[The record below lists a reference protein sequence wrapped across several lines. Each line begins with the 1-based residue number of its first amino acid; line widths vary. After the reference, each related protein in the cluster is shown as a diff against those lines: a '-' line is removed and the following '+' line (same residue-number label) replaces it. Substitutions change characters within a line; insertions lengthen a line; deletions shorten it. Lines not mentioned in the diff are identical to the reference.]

1 MDKDKKIIIV
11 SLILLALVAAA
22 VYFFKFN
29 GKISFAP
36 ASQLDALKAK
46 TEKFI
51 NEQMVSPGT
60 QVKIK
65 SLVEENGLYKITVNL
80 QGQDVSAYVSKDG
93 KNFFPQAFNMD
104 TAQASPSA
112 TPTPKA
118 ISKEDTPNVELF
130 VMSYCPYGVQM
141 EKGILPVLDLLGS
154 KIKFNLKFLDY
165 SLHGD
170 QEIQE
175 NLRQYCVQQQG
186 FDKLTQYL
194 KCFSEQGNADT
205 CLSQAKINISA
216 LTSCISATDKQFK
229 ITQNAKDQTLWKG
242 GQYPPF
248 DINKADVTKYNVTA
262 SPSLVINGT
271 VASAARD
278 PQSLLKVIC
287 SGFSNQPQE
296 CSQQLSSDSPA
307 AGFGTGT
314 SASTNSTS
322 GCASQ

>member
-1 MDKDKKIIIV
+1 MDKDKKVIIV
-11 SLILLALVAAA
+11 GLILLAFVAAA

-65 SLVEENGLYKITVNL
+65 SIVEENGLYKITVSL
-80 QGQDVSAYVSKDG
+80 QGQDVTAYVSKDG
-93 KNFFPQAFNMD
+93 KNFFPQVFNMD
-104 TAQASPSA
+104 AAKASPSA
-112 TPTPKA
+112 TPTPQN
-118 ISKEDTPNVELF
+118 ISKKDTPEVELF

-154 KIKFNLKFLDY
+154 KIKFSLKFLDY

-170 QEIQE
+170 KEIQE
-175 NLRQYCVQQQG
+175 NLSQYCVQQQG

-194 KCFSEQGNADT
+194 KCFSEQGNAEI
-205 CLSQAKINISA
+205 CLSQAKINIPA
-216 LTSCISATDKQFK
+216 LTSCISATDNQFK

-242 GQYPPF
+242 GQYPTF
-248 DINKADVTKYNVTA
+248 DIYQADVAEYNITA
-262 SPSLVINGT
+262 SPSLVINGAM
-271 VASAARD
+271 VSAARD
-278 PQSLLKVIC
+278 PQSLLNLIC
-287 SGFSNQPQE
+287 SSFSSEPEQCQ
-296 CSQQLSSDSPA
+296 QQLSSDAPV
-307 AGFGTGT
+307 AGFGEGT
-314 SASTNSTS
+314 TSDSSTNS
-322 GCASQ
+322 GCSN